1 MEFED
6 DEFIKTLEVSYQP
19 TVVNSVAVV
28 TDKGNFKRW
37 GINNGEIKTWNFSS
51 EYELIG
57 LFGNETPLFGI
68 ASLGIIVFK
77 PEICREE
84 VDQEEKK
91 PAEEPVDDQSSRE
104 VDRIEDDPSS
114 DDVGG

>member
-1 MEFED
+1 MSQIGPYINGQECEAMEFED

-51 EYELIG
+51 
-57 LFGNETPLFGI
+57 
-68 ASLGIIVFK
+68 
-77 PEICREE
+77 
-84 VDQEEKK
+84 
-91 PAEEPVDDQSSRE
+91 
-104 VDRIEDDPSS
+104 
-114 DDVGG
+114 

>member
-51 EYELIG
+51 
-57 LFGNETPLFGI
+57 
-68 ASLGIIVFK
+68 
-77 PEICREE
+77 
-84 VDQEEKK
+84 
-91 PAEEPVDDQSSRE
+91 
-104 VDRIEDDPSS
+104 
-114 DDVGG
+114 